1 LKNIICGKD
10 WKLYLPKT
18 NYTLKKRTDVI
29 EPVCVY
35 DNGLC
40 LVPAPDGFLA
50 DGVGELLRTGIRAT
64 SPYRLMVL
72 DIETEGLDKEK
83 DKIVFVG
90 LLLHSDDS
98 KIVILEGEEKEIL
111 ESLKSELEK
120 FSPDAIVGHN
130 VYKFDCPYINE
141 RMRLH
146 GMVPLFRGETANV
159 RVGSEQKEI
168 VVYFYGDTPVWDT
181 YILAQRLDSF
191 GYHSENFSL
200 KTLAVSWLGMQDWGD
215 YETAKDK
222 REYLRKDLE
231 ATYRLYRFTVAH
243 WDALVKIV
251 PVPYNPLLGNGT
263 VVNTLFTY
271 LLLPFVCPPNRPTKT
286 EYEGGHVEIR
296 RMGYFKPVGHLDVV
310 SMYPHLMLNITP
322 CWDRYGVFSR
332 VVRLML
338 DWRLKEKE
346 KAKRGDKEAE
356 KNQMALKILINSFYG
371 FLGATFRFSDP
382 ASAQEITR
390 RGRETVKSLCNEL
403 ERRGFA
409 VIEVDTDGVY
419 FTAPDLTADD
429 YRIEEIKIDFP
440 MPLEYTLYDD
450 GLFVKKKNYVLRK
463 DGKTIIKG
471 GLKTRR
477 DNLLYKEL
485 VDDVIRHLMDGLP
498 REVVLEKC
506 REFSKYKLETYPKR
520 WYDGIKEPERIN
532 EDDVKQRVE
541 NMLKLFAVLR
551 RFETV
556 MKTDD
561 LTRDMAKQMVLK
573 EKQQVLF

>member
-1 LKNIICGKD
+1 MKSNEV
-10 WKLYLPKT
+10 
-18 NYTLKKRTDVI
+18 NNA
-29 EPVCVY
+29 VCTY
-35 DNGLC
+35 DNGLA
-40 LVPAPDGFLA
+40 LVPSREGFLP
-50 DGVGELLRTGIRAT
+50 DGVGELLRTGMRAT
-64 SPYRLMVL
+64 PPYRVAVL
-72 DIETEGLDKEK
+72 DIETEGLERETDR
-83 DKIVFVG
+83 IVFVG
-90 LLLHSDDS
+90 LFLHTEEKQS
-98 KIVILEGEEKEIL
+98 VLILEGEEKSILQSLRTEI
-111 ESLKSELEK
+111 EA

-130 VYKFDCPYINE
+130 VYKFDCPFINE
-141 RMRLH
+141 RMKLY

-181 YILAQRLDSF
+181 YILAQRLDGF
-191 GYHSENFSL
+191 GYHSESFNL
-200 KTLAVSWLGMQDWGD
+200 KSLAVSWLGMQDWGD

-222 REYLRKDLE
+222 KEYLRNDLE
-231 ATYRLYRFTVAH
+231 ATYRLYRFSVAH
-243 WDALVKIV
+243 WDALVKII
-251 PVPYNPLLGNGT
+251 PVPFNPLLGNGML
-263 VVNTLFTY
+263 VNTLFTT
-271 LLLPFVCPPNRPTKT
+271 LLLPFMPPPKEPIKT
-286 EYEGGHVEIR
+286 EYEGGYVEIR
-296 RMGYFKPVGHLDVV
+296 RHGHFKPVGHLDVV
-310 SMYPHLMLNITP
+310 SLYPHLMLDIKP
-322 CWDRYGVFSR
+322 YWDKYGVFSR

-346 KAKRGDKEAE
+346 KAKRGDREAQ
-356 KNQMALKILINSFYG
+356 KTQMALKILINSFYG
-371 FLGATFRFSDP
+371 FLGATFRYSDP
-382 ASAQEITR
+382 SSAQEITR
-390 RGRETVKSLCNEL
+390 RGRETVKSLCSEL

-429 YRIEEIKIDFP
+429 VRVKELQLDFP
-440 MPLEYTLYDD
+440 MPLEYTFYDD

-498 REVVLEKC
+498 REAILEKC

-520 WYDGIKEPERIN
+520 WYDGIKEPEKVAEN
-532 EDDVKQRVE
+532 DEKQRVE

-556 MKTDD
+556 MRCED
-561 LTRDMAKQMVLK
+561 LTRDVAKRLIL
-573 EKQQVLF
+573 EERQQVLFEGVETWH

>member
-1 LKNIICGKD
+1 MKNIICGKD
-10 WKLYLPKT
+10 WKVYLPKT
-18 NYTLKKRTDVI
+18 NYALKKASDVNNA
-29 EPVCVY
+29 VCVY
-35 DNGLC
+35 DNGLS
-40 LVPAPDGFLA
+40 LVPSPEGFLP

-64 SPYRLMVL
+64 PPYRVAVL
-72 DIETEGLDKEK
+72 DIETEGLEKET
-83 DKIVFVG
+83 DRIVFIG
-90 LLLHSDDS
+90 LLLHTDEDRS
-98 KIVILEGEEKEIL
+98 VVLEGEEREIL
-111 ESLKSELEK
+111 EALKAELEA

-130 VYKFDCPYINE
+130 IYKFDCPYINE
-141 RMRLH
+141 RMRLY
-146 GMVPLFRGETANV
+146 GMVPLFRGEIANV

-181 YILAQRLDSF
+181 YILAQRLDGF
-191 GYHSENFSL
+191 GYHSESFNL
-200 KTLAVSWLGMQDWGD
+200 KSLAVSWLGMQDWGD

-222 REYLRKDLE
+222 KEYLKNDLE
-231 ATYRLYRFTVAH
+231 ATYRLFRFTVVY

-263 VVNTLFTY
+263 LVNTLFTY
-271 LLLPFVCPPNRPTKT
+271 LMLPFMAPPNRPTKM
-286 EYEGGHVEIR
+286 EYEGGYVEIR

-322 CWDRYGVFSR
+322 YWDKYGVFSR

-338 DWRLKEKE
+338 DWRLKEK
-346 KAKRGDKEAE
+346 AKRGNKEAE

-403 ERRGFA
+403 EQRGFA

-419 FTAPDLTADD
+419 FTASDLTADD
-429 YRIEEIKIDFP
+429 YRIQEIKLDFP
-440 MPLEYTLYDD
+440 MPLEYTFYDD

-498 REVVLEKC
+498 REIVLEKC
-506 REFSKYKLETYPKR
+506 KEFSKYRLETYPKR
-520 WYDGIKEPERIN
+520 WYDGIKEPERIG
-532 EDDVKQRVE
+532 EDKKQRIE
-541 NMLKLFAVLR
+541 NMMKLFAVLK

-561 LTRDMAKQMVLK
+561 LTRETAKKMILEETQK
-573 EKQQVLF
+573 ALF